1 MISLGRLRDARAVAC
16 RAYAARIASRTRRE
30 IGIPARRR
38 RAALRAFSGAKRTFG
53 SFTTRCC
60 KDTLSL
66 RRRTLPAHDLS
77 GAALAR
83 GSFVRRVWLDYRGPP
98 PPRARRWLLEIVGFW
113 TAEYVARKKRCIE
126 ALACPT

>member
-1 MISLGRLRDARAVAC
+1 M
-16 RAYAARIASRTRRE
+16 
-30 IGIPARRR
+30 
-38 RAALRAFSGAKRTFG
+38 RAFSGAKRTFG
-53 SFTTRCC
+53 SFTTRWC

-83 GSFVRRVWLDYRGPP
+83 GSFVLRVWLDYRGPP